1 MQRCVLIGMNSFV
14 MTIVT
19 VELRRRR
26 RRRRP
31 RTRARYRCL
40 GCRPGTGVM
49 WNILGN
55 FIDFRSEASPTVKP
69 RNVGLFPHS
78 TNDTSPPTTMAVGKS
93 HLLSSSFQ
101 STSRNINASSSSI
114 RERERERERGSAL
127 YPRAFT
133 IRAHLVHH
141 APLRRPLTRATI
153 IIPSIAHLSAH
164 TTILQDDEA
173 LRYRPSSVGRSKIAR
188 G

>member
-19 VELRRRR
+19 VELRRR

-78 TNDTSPPTTMAVGKS
+78 TNDTSPDDDGRWVVPP
-93 HLLSSSFQ
+93 
-101 STSRNINASSSSI
+101 
-114 RERERERERGSAL
+114 AL
-127 YPRAFT
+127 VVLPKHKQKYQRL
-133 IRAHLVHH
+133 I
-141 APLRRPLTRATI
+141 
-153 IIPSIAHLSAH
+153 
-164 TTILQDDEA
+164 E
-173 LRYRPSSVGRSKIAR
+173 
-188 G
+188 